1 MVTTRADLDKTMQQ
15 FTAILTGVGKALPQK
30 VLTNADLEKMVE
42 TSDEWITK
50 RVGIKERRIAAEGEW
65 ASTLGTQAAKEA
77 LAMAG
82 LTPDQIDFILVS
94 TTTPDTVYPS
104 VACLIQK
111 DLGATRAAVLDISA
125 ACTGFIYASGIA
137 WSMIRSGLMKNVLVV
152 SSEILSSTVNWTD
165 RDTCVLF
172 GDGAGAVVYSAS
184 TEEGRGILSMTLGG
198 DGTECDILKLP
209 NSGCRPYPECQGR
222 FIHMQGNDVFKLAVR
237 TMSECASEVLSA
249 AGLTTEDVTLLI
261 PHQANI
267 RIIEAI
273 ATRMKLPPEK
283 VFVNIEKYGNTSS
296 ATIPIAL
303 SEALEQ
309 GRLKK
314 GDVVVFDA
322 FGAGLTWGAL
332 VLKV

>member
-1 MVTTRADLDKTMQQ
+1 MQNL
-15 FTAILTGVGKALPQK
+15 TAIITGVGKALPEK
-30 VLTNADLEKMVE
+30 CLTNADLEKMVE

-50 RVGIKERRIAAEGEW
+50 RVGIKERRIAADGEW
-65 ASTLGTQAAKEA
+65 ASTLGIRASRDA
-77 LAMAG
+77 LAMAK
-82 LTPDQIDFILVS
+82 LPPDQIDLILVS

-111 DLGATRAAVLDISA
+111 DLGATRAGVLDVSA
-125 ACTGFIYASGIA
+125 ACTGFVYASGIA
-137 WSMIRSGLMKNVLVV
+137 WSMIRAGLMKNVLVV
-152 SSEILSSTVNWTD
+152 SSEILSSTVDWSD

-184 TEEGRGILSMTLGG
+184 TEPGRGILSMTLGG
-198 DGTECDILKLP
+198 DGTYDDILKLP
-209 NSGCRPYPECQGR
+209 NSGCRPYPEHAGR
-222 FIHMQGNDVFKLAVR
+222 FIKMQGNDVFKLAVR
-237 TMSECASEVLSA
+237 TMSECATEVLTA
-249 AGLTTEDVTLLI
+249 AGLTTDDVALII

-273 ATRMKLPPEK
+273 ATRLKVPNEK

-296 ATIPIAL
+296 ATIPIAFC
-303 SEALEQ
+303 EALEQ
-309 GRLKK
+309 GRLKQ

-322 FGAGLTWGAL
+322 FGAGLTWGAM